1 MEKVLHVTVKRIEF
15 YVSAIEKLLYK
26 ITYLSKTI
34 QDKKHFEKESNQ
46 VKNTLIFKFLAAMA

>member
-34 QDKKHFEKESNQ
+34 QDKKTF
-46 VKNTLIFKFLAAMA
+46 